1 MRKKKEKKLSQ
12 SLHTKVY
19 YIHLATNLKIAIRC
33 FFFPTFSLINLASGD
48 HKIHGEPPPLK
59 PPPNIPLSFSD

>member
-12 SLHTKVY
+12 SLHKAKLKVY
-19 YIHLATNLKIAIRC
+19 HIHLATDLKIAIRC

-48 HKIHGEPPPLK
+48 HKIHRK
-59 PPPNIPLSFSD
+59 PRPRKHERREL